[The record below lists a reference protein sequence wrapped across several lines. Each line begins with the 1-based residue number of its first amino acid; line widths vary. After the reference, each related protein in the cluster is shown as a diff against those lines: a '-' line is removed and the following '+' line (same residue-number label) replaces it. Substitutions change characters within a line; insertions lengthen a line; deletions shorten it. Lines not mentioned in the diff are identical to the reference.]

1 MGIKGLTK
9 FLADQAP
16 SALQVEARA
25 SLLGRVVAVDASLAL
40 YQFLTAV
47 RDSHTMGNL
56 TAEAGNVTSHL
67 AGMLSRVTR

>member
-9 FLADQAP
+9 FLADHTP
-16 SALQVEARA
+16 SALHAEARA
-25 SLLGRVVAVDASLAL
+25 SLLGRVVAVDASMAL

-47 RDSHTMGNL
+47 RDAHTMGNL
-56 TAEAGNVTSHL
+56 TDESGNVTSHI